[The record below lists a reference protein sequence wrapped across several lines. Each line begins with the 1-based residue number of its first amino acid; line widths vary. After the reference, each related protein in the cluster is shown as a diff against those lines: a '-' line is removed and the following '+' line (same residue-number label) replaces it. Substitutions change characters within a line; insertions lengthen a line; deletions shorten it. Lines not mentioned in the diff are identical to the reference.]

1 MKIKNKNTSLE
12 KNTSFIKIKNKNTS
26 LEKNTSFIKIKNKKS
41 FFKTAETRKNQ

>member
-1 MKIKNKNTSLE
+1 M
-12 KNTSFIKIKNKNTS
+12 KIKNKNTS